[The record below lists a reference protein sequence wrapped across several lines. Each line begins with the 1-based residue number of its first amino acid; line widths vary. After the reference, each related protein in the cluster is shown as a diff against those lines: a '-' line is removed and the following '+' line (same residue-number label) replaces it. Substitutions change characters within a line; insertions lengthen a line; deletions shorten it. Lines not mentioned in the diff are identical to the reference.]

1 MSLTNLDRMDQL
13 TSRFGQTVWV
23 VLIGLGAGL
32 FAASGYLE
40 PLPGDAAVAEV
51 WRMQRIGKDE
61 HIAATVMHGFGT
73 CFLTIG
79 VLCLVVPWINAIVTR
94 LCRPSTATVPAADN
108 SNQPQP

>member
-1 MSLTNLDRMDQL
+1 MSLLNLDRTDSM
-13 TSRFGQTVWV
+13 TNRSGQIIWV

-32 FAASGYLE
+32 FAAGGYLE
-40 PLPGDAAVAEV
+40 PLPDNAANAEV

-61 HIAATVMHGFGT
+61 HIAATAMRGFGT

-94 LCRPSTATVPAADN
+94 ICRPSTATVPAADS

>member
-1 MSLTNLDRMDQL
+1 MSLTNLDRVDQM

-23 VLIGLGAGL
+23 VLIGLGTGL

-40 PLPGDAAVAEV
+40 PLPENTALAQA
-51 WRMQRIGKDE
+51 WQLQRLGKDE
-61 HIAATVMHGFGT
+61 HIAATVMRGFGT

-94 LCRPSTATVPAADN
+94 LCRPSTAAVADN
-108 SNQPQP
+108 SNQPQT